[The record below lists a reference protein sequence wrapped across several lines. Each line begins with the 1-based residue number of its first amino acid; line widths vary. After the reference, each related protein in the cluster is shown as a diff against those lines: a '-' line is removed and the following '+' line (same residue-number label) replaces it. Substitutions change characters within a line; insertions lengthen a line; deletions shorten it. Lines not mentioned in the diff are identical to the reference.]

1 MATQLVRNAPER
13 APPRHD
19 DHYAWLLA
27 QLDLLRA
34 RRLDEVDLQGL
45 IAELEDVAL
54 SERSAVLN
62 NARVVI
68 EHLLKLQYSPARD
81 PRNKWRA
88 SVREHRNR
96 LQLDLDKSLKAEL
109 ANALPRIYRLARET
123 AIDAMRDYGETE
135 AAAQPAANCPYGLE
149 EILSTSWWPESMHG
163 ADTDAPPARARRR
176 TIKSR

>member
-1 MATQLVRNAPER
+1 MATQLVRDAPER

-34 RRLDEVDLQGL
+34 RRLDDVDLLGL
-45 IAELEDVAL
+45 IAELEDLAL

-81 PRNKWRA
+81 PRNNWRA
-88 SVREHRNR
+88 SVLEHRAR
-96 LQLDLDKSLKAEL
+96 LELDLDRSLKAEL
-109 ANALPRIYRLARET
+109 ETRLQLVFQTARNSCVG
-123 AIDAMRDYGETE
+123 AMRDYGEVE
-135 AAAQPAANCPYGLE
+135 AAARVPTTCPYRLDE
-149 EILSTSWWPESMHG
+149 VLTDWWPESVHG
-163 ADTDAPPARARRR
+163 ADMDAPPARARRR
-176 TIKSR
+176 TVKSR